1 MKLANPVFTFELRT
15 MSREASPHIVQS
27 GNLIARM
34 LARCVAVDHE
44 HVGSLH
50 ITHFFRLN
58 LLFYIVTMLSDW
70 SG

>member
-50 ITHFFRLN
+50 MT
-58 LLFYIVTMLSDW
+58 YISNFTFL
-70 SG
+70 